1 MRILKR
7 YLKFFNENT
16 LAPSKPGIK
25 EKPSPVETPSPK
37 RERRDRSIKKP
48 VVSPGIKAEE
58 ELSLQVANRFKEEME
73 KRGESVEK
81 YLNNLND

>member
-25 EKPSPVETPSPK
+25 EKPSPVETPTPK
-37 RERRDRSIKKP
+37 RKRRDRSIRKP
-48 VVSPGIKAEE
+48 SVSPGIKAEDD
-58 ELSLQVANRFKEEME
+58 LSLQVANRFKEEME
-73 KRGESVEK
+73 NRGESVEK
-81 YLNNLND
+81 YLDNLND